1 MHRNGQPLRILL
13 SGPAANEL
21 APSLEGQETLSMVLA
36 GDPRRTGLNSSVDV
50 ALHVVASSSA
60 ELGEDIRAVRALS
73 QAPLILAA
81 YGEPNGIV
89 EAGLEIGAAD
99 VIVLPQSMETLLF
112 ALRKAARANGDTPD
126 SGTVVTVFSPKGGSG
141 KTVLATNIAVAARR
155 SGIPTLLVD
164 FDLQFGDAALALAIA
179 PRATIAD
186 LASSSGETDVEKL
199 KAFVCTDARSMLDLL
214 PAPKRPEEAQMV
226 GQPDLVGVLGAAR
239 KAYGA
244 VVIDTGP
251 LFDGAMLAAL
261 DHTDRLLLVCNPEVT
276 SLKNVHIGLETIDR
290 LGFPRE
296 RVSIVANRIGAAG
309 GVSRNEIEE
318 ALQAEIAF
326 ELPDDPAV
334 PTAVNRAT
342 PVVLGDPGSRF
353 ARSVSTLT
361 KSLFAEALTPVP
373 VQSAPQRRSLLRGR
387 R

>member
-1 MHRNGQPLRILL
+1 MHRNRQPLRILL

-36 GDPRRTGLNSSVDV
+36 DDSRRTGLDSSVDV

-89 EAGLEIGAAD
+89 ETGLEIGAAD

-353 ARSVSTLT
+353 ARAVSTLT

>member
-1 MHRNGQPLRILL
+1 MHRNRQPLRILL

-36 GDPRRTGLNSSVDV
+36 DDSRRTGLDSSVDV

-89 EAGLEIGAAD
+89 ETGLEIGAAD

-186 LASSSGETDVEKL
+186 LASSRGETDVEKL

-353 ARSVSTLT
+353 ARAVSTLT

>member
-1 MHRNGQPLRILL
+1 MHRNGQPLRVLL

-36 GDPRRTGLNSSVDV
+36 GDPSRTGLNSSVDV
-50 ALHVVASSSA
+50 TLHVVASSSA

-73 QAPLILAA
+73 EAPLILAA

-89 EAGLEIGAAD
+89 DAGLEIGAAD
-99 VIVLPQSMETLLF
+99 VIVLPQPMETLLF
-112 ALRKAARANGDTPD
+112 ALQKAARANGDVPD

-164 FDLQFGDAALALAIA
+164 LDLQFGDAALALAIA

-214 PAPKRPEEAQMV
+214 PAPKRPEEAQVV
-226 GQPDLVGVLGAAR
+226 GQPELAGVLAAAR

-261 DHTDRLLLVCNPEVT
+261 DHTDRLVLVCNPEVT
-276 SLKNVHIGLETIDR
+276 SLKNVRIGLETIDR

-318 ALQAEIAF
+318 ALEAEIAF

-342 PVVLGDPGSRF
+342 PVVLGDPSSRF
-353 ARSVSTLT
+353 ARAVSALT
-361 KSLFAEALTPVP
+361 KSLFAEAPTPVP